1 MSQSLR
7 FMPVSTFGAVMGVAG
22 LALCTRSAAGVLDV
36 PGWIAEAFALLAVAM
51 LVALLIAYGYKCL
64 CYRTDV
70 AGEWQHAGLLA
81 FFGTVP
87 IALALAGGCIHPYAP
102 SLAAAMWTVS
112 CVLWALIAIPAL
124 GRWLRGG
131 VDLVQVN
138 TGWMIMLIGPVP
150 MAVGGLAVGAP
161 DSARVM
167 LSIGLAFT
175 PLVMVL
181 AFVRT
186 IIGPALQPG
195 VRALSFIL
203 LVPPG
208 LAYVLIPPLWN
219 IPNNYALESLF
230 YLDVVLAAGL
240 FVASRDAARWPFT
253 PAWWAMTFPL
263 DALAAAAVTYAKV
276 NAGQVP
282 LALAW
287 VTWLIALAVVLLVLL
302 RSCVALL
309 RGSFFVA
316 PKPA

>member
-1 MSQSLR
+1 MNQSLR

-22 LALCTRSAAGVLDV
+22 LALCTRSAADVLGLPV
-36 PGWIAEAFALLAVAM
+36 WIAEAFALVAVVMLAAL
-51 LVALLIAYGYKCL
+51 LVAYLYKCL
-64 CYRTDV
+64 CYRADV
-70 AGEWQHAGLLA
+70 ASEWQHAGLLA

-87 IALALAGGCIHPYAP
+87 IAIALGAGCVYPYAP
-102 SLAAAMWTVS
+102 GIARTLWWVS
-112 CVLWALIAIPAL
+112 CVLWAIFAIPAL
-124 GRWLRGG
+124 ARWLRGG

-150 MAVGGLAVGAP
+150 MAVGGLAVGEP

-175 PLVMVL
+175 PFVMVL

-208 LAYVLIPPLWN
+208 LAYVLAPPLWN

-230 YLDVVLAAGL
+230 YLDLVMAAGL
-240 FVASRDAARWPFT
+240 FVASRDAANWPFT

-263 DALAAAAVTYAKV
+263 DALAAAGVTYAKA
-276 NAGQVP
+276 NTGTIP

-287 VTWLIALAVVLLVLL
+287 ITWLIALAVVLLVLV
-302 RSCVALL
+302 RSCLGLL
-309 RGSFFVA
+309 RGTFFAA

>member
-22 LALCTRSAAGVLDV
+22 LALCSRSASEVLKL
-36 PGWIAEAFALLAVAM
+36 PAWIAETFAMLALAMLAV
-51 LVALLIAYGYKCL
+51 LTVAYALKCVW
-64 CYRTDV
+64 YRADV
-70 AGEWQHAGLLA
+70 ASEWNHAGLLA

-87 IALALAGGCIHPYAP
+87 IALALGGGCVFPYEP
-102 SLAAAMWTVS
+102 GLARILWWIS
-112 CVLWALIAIPAL
+112 CALWVLFALLAL

-131 VDLVQVN
+131 VELVQVN

-150 MAVGGLAVGAP
+150 MAVGGLAVGEP

-175 PLVMVL
+175 PFIMVL

-203 LVPPG
+203 LVPPA
-208 LAYVLIPPLWN
+208 LAYVLIPPLWG
-219 IPNNYALESLF
+219 IPNNAALEALF
-230 YLDVVLAAGL
+230 YLDLVLAAGL
-240 FVASRDAARWPFT
+240 FVASRDATRWPFT

-263 DALAAAAVTYAKV
+263 DALASAAVTYAKA
-276 NAGQVP
+276 NAGPIP

-287 VTWLIALAVVLLVLL
+287 LTWLIALAVVLLVLL
-302 RSCVALL
+302 RSVIALL
-309 RGSFFVA
+309 RGTFFVA
-316 PKPA
+316 PKPN